1 MIDTG
6 EIAIQPN
13 ILNLAAY
20 TVTAFEETEHDYHIH
35 AMAQTPSD
43 ACLHCGHPRL
53 QRFGRREQLVKDLPM
68 HGKRVGIYVDTR
80 RFRCQAC
87 RKTFY
92 EVLPDVDG
100 RRLMTNRLVAWI
112 GRQAL
117 HRTFASIAEDVGIVE
132 GTVRLIFKDMSP
144 NWNSRSP
151 LTHPR
156 GWVWMKSTSS
166 GPER

>member
-1 MIDTG
+1 
-6 EIAIQPN
+6 
-13 ILNLAAY
+13 
-20 TVTAFEETEHDYHIH
+20 
-35 AMAQTPSD
+35 MAQTPSD